1 MSVQK
6 SFVALAVIVSVAG
19 WAGSRAVEA
28 QTQAK
33 MPAKAAAAK
42 NVTAA
47 SHATTGVVKS
57 VDANT
62 LVITRPGKKGGE
74 MTFAVNSSTHREGAV
89 EIGSNVSVRY
99 QQEGSS
105 RVATAITA
113 RPAKQ
118 SDAHKTATHH

>member
-1 MSVQK
+1 MSFQRSLMALTIVVGVGGFIGSSAVQAM
-6 SFVALAVIVSVAG
+6 S
-19 WAGSRAVEA
+19 
-28 QTQAK
+28 QANP
-33 MPAKAAAAK
+33 PAKAAAKHAS
-42 NVTAA
+42 AA

-74 MTFAVNSSTHREGAV
+74 MTFTVNPSTHREGAV
-89 EIGSNVSVRY
+89 EVGSNVSVRY

-105 RVATAITA
+105 RIATAITA

-118 SDAHKTATHH
+118 TEAHKTATRH